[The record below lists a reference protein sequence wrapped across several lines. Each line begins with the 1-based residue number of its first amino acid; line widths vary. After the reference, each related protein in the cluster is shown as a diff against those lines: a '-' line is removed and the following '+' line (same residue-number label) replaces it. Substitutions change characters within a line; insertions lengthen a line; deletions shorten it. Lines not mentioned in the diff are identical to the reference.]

1 MFYGCTQA
9 HEEEYSSGSIKQLK
23 QFSKRVQTSLLAD
36 AYVSISLRIRLDKPT
51 DTSSLAYAVISLTQ
65 HSHIHNPA
73 QPYSCLD
80 AAVFV
85 NKFFVIIYHPSRF
98 ASLVH
103 FNRLIYRL
111 FKQRDRYFKNGNIH
125 HAIHHDL
132 GLSLTIF
139 SPHSI
144 RYCISLLKHFRKVN
158 VNYK

>member
-1 MFYGCTQA
+1 M
-9 HEEEYSSGSIKQLK
+9 H
-23 QFSKRVQTSLLAD
+23 TSLLAD

-65 HSHIHNPA
+65 RSHIHNPA

-103 FNRLIYRL
+103 FNRLIYSYLNSVIDASKTEISITLSITIWGYPSRFSHHTRKRL
-111 FKQRDRYFKNGNIH
+111 RIY
-125 HAIHHDL
+125 
-132 GLSLTIF
+132 TIVVF
-139 SPHSI
+139 SFVRTFAP
-144 RYCISLLKHFRKVN
+144 
-158 VNYK
+158 